1 MTHAPLPMCSVYTA
15 QEGLARAQPL
25 LLLQPVLG
33 IFVRLVARGGLVV
46 KGGACVSCSCR
57 WTGCDVDKMAAP
69 SVKRSLPLVVILGA
83 TGTGKSKL
91 AVQLGRSLRGE
102 VISADSMQVYQGLDI
117 ITNKVTPEE
126 QQLCKHHMIS
136 CVDPLVTNFTVVD
149 FRNKALA
156 LIEDIFSRDKIPIVV
171 GGTNYYIESLLWK
184 VLVNTGSPPNEKT
197 DSLGDQC
204 ITDRKVELE
213 KLDSSELYARLKNVD
228 PEMASKLHPHD
239 KRKMARSLQVYEETG
254 ISHTEHLRRQQEE
267 DGGGPLGG
275 PLRYPHHCIL
285 WLRSDQD
292 VLNARLNARVDE
304 MLEMGLIKELQDF
317 HKCYNE
323 RIIAQS
329 GQDYQHG
336 IFQSIGFKEFHEY
349 LVKKDITP
357 DQADILLQK
366 ADRSPH
372 AVTLASTPHD
382 QHTLRNSIE
391 ALKQRTQKYAKKQNK
406 WVQNRFMKRP
416 GPNVPC
422 VYALDVTDISAW
434 DKHVLSPA
442 IHIVSSILQGQ
453 LPDIK
458 PMEIASDSMESKRTS
473 RLCDLCNRII
483 IGDREWAAHT
493 KSKSHNHLLKKR
505 RKLEEEM
512 RNSEKRKM
520 RSNSNT
526 ESVLPEGYC
535 QYSFDLEGAL
545 SHWNEHT
552 NCQQPK

>member
-102 VISADSMQVYQGLDI
+102 VISADSMQ
-117 ITNKVTPEE
+117 
-126 QQLCKHHMIS
+126 
-136 CVDPLVTNFTVVD
+136 
-149 FRNKALA
+149 
-156 LIEDIFSRDKIPIVV
+156 
-171 GGTNYYIESLLWK
+171 
-184 VLVNTGSPPNEKT
+184 GSPPNEKT

-526 ESVLPEGYC
+526 ESVLPEVKKMCHTDVVHDMQEKSVCTHSANYTSDIQG
-535 QYSFDLEGAL
+535 LE
-545 SHWNEHT
+545 SKES
-552 NCQQPK
+552 